1 MRDAVVIGAGIAGL
15 AATLRLTRGGAR
27 VTLVAKGLGGLQ
39 LSQGTIDILG
49 YSADR
54 VDAPLEV
61 IESHVATRPTHP
73 YTHFTPSYV
82 GEAASWVRDL
92 LGDDLLVG
100 DPDENVL
107 LPTAVGALRPTS
119 LYQPSMAAGIP
130 KAGRGYVI
138 VGLRQIKDFYST
150 LIAENLSR
158 QSGADGQPI
167 IARAEIIDFEIRP
180 GEADTTSTNA
190 ARALDDPQMRARLAD
205 AIAPLVRDG
214 EVVGLPAILGLN
226 DLAAWKDLASRLGHE
241 VFEILMQPPSVPG
254 MRLNQTLTAL
264 VKDEARF
271 ILGSQVTG
279 IEVEDGQVRA
289 VSISTAG
296 RNTRIETKS
305 VVLAAGG
312 FESGAI
318 DMDSYG
324 TVTDTILGLPI
335 LGAEG
340 QLLHGDFWGSDQP
353 VFLAGLNV
361 DDAMHPLDA
370 QGRPVYSN
378 VYAAGSNLA
387 GATRW
392 REKSGEGI
400 ALASA
405 LRAADEILGSIA

>member
-1 MRDAVVIGAGIAGL
+1 M
-15 AATLRLTRGGAR
+15 
-27 VTLVAKGLGGLQ
+27 
-39 LSQGTIDILG
+39 
-49 YSADR
+49 
-54 VDAPLEV
+54 
-61 IESHVATRPTHP
+61 
-73 YTHFTPSYV
+73 
-82 GEAASWVRDL
+82 
-92 LGDDLLVG
+92 
-100 DPDENVL
+100 
-107 LPTAVGALRPTS
+107 
-119 LYQPSMAAGIP
+119 
-130 KAGRGYVI
+130 
-138 VGLRQIKDFYST
+138 
-150 LIAENLSR
+150 
-158 QSGADGQPI
+158 
-167 IARAEIIDFEIRP
+167 
-180 GEADTTSTNA
+180 
-190 ARALDDPQMRARLAD
+190 
-205 AIAPLVRDG
+205 RDG

>member
-15 AATLRLTRGGAR
+15 AATLRLARGGAR

-54 VDAPLEV
+54 VDAPLDT
-61 IESHVATRPTHP
+61 IESHVAARPTHP

-82 GEAASWVRDL
+82 GEAARWVRDL
-92 LGDDLLVG
+92 LGEDLLVG
-100 DPDENVL
+100 NPDTNVL
-107 LPTAVGALRPTS
+107 LPTGVGALRPTS

-130 KAGRGYVI
+130 ADGREYVI
-138 VGLRQIKDFYST
+138 VGLRQIKDFYPT

-158 QSGADGQPI
+158 HRGADGQPI
-167 IARAEIIDFEIRP
+167 MARAEILDFEIRP
-180 GEADTTSTNA
+180 GEVDTTSTNA

-226 DLAAWKDLASRLGHE
+226 DPTAWKDLASRLGHE
-241 VFEILMQPPSVPG
+241 VFEISMQPPSVPG
-254 MRLNQTLTAL
+254 MRLNQALTAL

-279 IEVEDGQVRA
+279 IEVEDGRVRA

-296 RNTRIETKS
+296 RDTRIETKS

-361 DDAMHPLDA
+361 DDAMHPLDD